1 MPVKKVT
8 LPIHFSSACPCV
20 ACKQGSRREEMTIQ
34 DPSIKLKVVDIDLMQ
49 RNEDFKKSKFY
60 MAVPHI
66 NDDEE
71 KPSEG
76 ITL

>member
-1 MPVKKVT
+1 
-8 LPIHFSSACPCV
+8 
-20 ACKQGSRREEMTIQ
+20 MTIQ